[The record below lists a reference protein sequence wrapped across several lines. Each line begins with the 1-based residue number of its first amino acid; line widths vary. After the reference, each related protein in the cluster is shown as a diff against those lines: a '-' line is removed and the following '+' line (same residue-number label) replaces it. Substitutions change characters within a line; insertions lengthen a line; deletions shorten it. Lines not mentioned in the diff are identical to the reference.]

1 MGNIGQKLHVSVLL
15 TLLSMLTKLSHETN
29 WKHALHQLSHFNFRE
44 NQLLGRTG
52 TTEAL
57 GFIVAELMIFSAWVS
72 SKETAAVTKVW
83 FLLFYKWVAKSGM
96 ERSCLKENIYWEKS
110 SVCLWLWTNSRN
122 LIYIRYTVTPLLCCS
137 NAITLSQ

>member
-57 GFIVAELMIFSAWVS
+57 GFIVAELMIFSA
-72 SKETAAVTKVW
+72 
-83 FLLFYKWVAKSGM
+83 
-96 ERSCLKENIYWEKS
+96 
-110 SVCLWLWTNSRN
+110 
-122 LIYIRYTVTPLLCCS
+122 
-137 NAITLSQ
+137 